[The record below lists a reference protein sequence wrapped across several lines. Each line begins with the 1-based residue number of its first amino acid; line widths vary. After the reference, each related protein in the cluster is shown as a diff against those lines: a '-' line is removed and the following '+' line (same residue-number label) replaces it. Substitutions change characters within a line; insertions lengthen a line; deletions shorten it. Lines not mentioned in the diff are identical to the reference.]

1 MDTCEL
7 PQALEKQSTSDATKP
22 PLLRA
27 VNNHGNLR
35 SRIREVSSRYKSPTR
50 STVPKRCPSPNT
62 SWTSPTSTV
71 SGPKRAVSAERKR
84 SLGPLSPPSPC
95 PSTPVQDT
103 SSEMLLAT
111 KKIVGNKL
119 PESLRPFAMRSLS
132 FSFKSDIISVPM
144 SKREKPV
151 SNIPSDRALRPSS
164 NIAHKQAELAASR
177 KPTPERTSTP
187 NKGKRSSDKS
197 ENSKPNDS
205 IPACLVDQHQ
215 WPRRINGR
223 ASSTALKRNINLTD
237 KISKTVF
244 LSHSVKSEFYL
255 RRLSSDG
262 SSQPLQKVTSDLL
275 MLRTCCD
282 SCKVM
287 FNGCSSDD
295 SSTMTQSAFSSSPDK
310 TLLMCAVARAQSLPT
325 SGLHPPSPPVSR
337 GISPARNKV
346 GKPSSRGPS
355 PVRARPSG
363 PSRQP
368 QSSTSVLSFIADI
381 KKGNKA
387 ANHIEDVHH
396 LRLLYNRHLQ
406 WRYANARSDAVL
418 QSLKVKSEKILY
430 SIWRTIAYML
440 DLATAKRIHLQQLR
454 LIMKLYSILDSQLT
468 CLDQWALVERDHAN
482 SLTLVIQ
489 DLQAGI
495 IRIPVTG
502 GARGDIETI
511 KAAVCSV
518 VDVMQAIGSSL
529 CSIIS
534 QMEGRNSLV
543 SQVADIAAQE
553 RAMLDECESL
563 MSITTAFQVEEYS
576 LRTQI
581 FQSRQALGNGESS
594 IFGF

>member
-1 MDTCEL
+1 MDTSEL

-22 PLLRA
+22 PLIRA

-35 SRIREVSSRYKSPTR
+35 SRISEVTSRYKSPTR
-50 STVPKRCPSPNT
+50 STVSKRCPSPNT

-71 SGPKRAVSAERKR
+71 SGPKRVVSAERKR

-132 FSFKSDIISVPM
+132 ISFKSDIISVPM

-164 NIAHKQAELAASR
+164 NIAHKQAALAASR

-205 IPACLVDQHQ
+205 LPPCLVDQHQ
-215 WPRRINGR
+215 WPRRVNGR

-237 KISKTVF
+237 KMSKTVF
-244 LSHSVKSEFYL
+244 LSHSVKSESYP

-262 SSQPLQKVTSDLL
+262 TSKPLQKFTSDLL
-275 MLRTCCD
+275 ILRTCCD

-287 FNGCSSDD
+287 LNGCSSDD

-310 TLLMCAVARAQSLPT
+310 TLLMCAAARAQSLPT
-325 SGLHPPSPPVSR
+325 SGLRPPSPPVSR
-337 GISPARNKV
+337 GISPARNKA

-368 QSSTSVLSFIADI
+368 QSSTSVLSFISDI

-387 ANHIEDVHH
+387 ANHIEDVHQ

-430 SIWRTIAYML
+430 SIWRTIAYIL

-454 LIMKLYSILDSQLT
+454 RILKLYSILDSQLT

-511 KAAVCSV
+511 KATVCSV
-518 VDVMQAIGSSL
+518 VDVMQATGSSL

-534 QMEGRNSLV
+534 QMEGMNSLV

-553 RAMLDECESL
+553 RTMLDECESL
-563 MSITTAFQVEEYS
+563 MSITAAFQVEEYS

-594 IFGF
+594 IFGY